1 MPKKRKLEI
10 KIGDVFGDLIV
21 IDDKSIS
28 IIEPSGRK
36 RRSVLCKCKCGKEL
50 LVRVDGLF
58 SNSKKQSRKSCGC
71 TKSFVN
77 GINAQ
82 SRRKPE
88 SVYRYVYEQYKSSAK
103 SRNID
108 FNLSKKE
115 YLEIIKQNCYYCGSE
130 PELRQPS
137 RGKGKY
143 VGIPVLYNGIDRID
157 SMMGY
162 EKENCVPCCTKC
174 NYMKSDMNI
183 TLFSEHILK
192 IANHQ
197 KSKKIWQEEGRLQM
211 KTNQSEL
218 GLLQNR

>member
-1 MPKKRKLEI
+1 
-10 KIGDVFGDLIV
+10 
-21 IDDKSIS
+21 
-28 IIEPSGRK
+28 
-36 RRSVLCKCKCGKEL
+36 
-50 LVRVDGLF
+50 VRVDGLF

-88 SVYRYVYEQYKSSAK
+88 SVYRYVYDQYKSSAK

-108 FNLSKKE
+108 FNLSKE
-115 YLEIIKQNCYYCGSE
+115 EHLEIIEQNCYYCGSE
-130 PELRQPS
+130 PELRQPY
-137 RGKGKY
+137 RGNGKY
-143 VGIPVLYNGIDRID
+143 VGVPVPYNGIDRID
-157 SMMGY
+157 SMGGY

-183 TLFSEHILK
+183 SLFTEHILK

-197 KSKKIWQEEGRLQM
+197 KL
-211 KTNQSEL
+211 
-218 GLLQNR
+218 

>member
-1 MPKKRKLEI
+1 MFNKRKLEI
-10 KIGDVFGDLIV
+10 KIGDVFGNLIV
-21 IDDKSIS
+21 IDNKSVS
-28 IIEPSGRK
+28 VVEPSGRK
-36 RRSVLCKCKCGKEL
+36 RRSVLCKCKCGREL

-58 SNSKKQSRKSCGC
+58 NTNKNQSRKSCGC

-88 SVYRYVYEQYKSSAK
+88 SVYRYVYEQYQSSAK
-103 SRNID
+103 SRNIN
-108 FNLSKKE
+108 FNLSKE
-115 YLEIIKQNCYYCGSE
+115 EHLEIIKQPCYYCGSE
-130 PELRQPS
+130 PKLKQPN

-143 VGIPVLYNGIDRID
+143 VGVPVPYNGIDRMD
-157 SMMGY
+157 SMRGY

-183 TLFSEHILK
+183 SSFIEHILK

-197 KSKKIWQEEGRLQM
+197 KL
-211 KTNQSEL
+211 
-218 GLLQNR
+218 